1 MFIWDR
7 NYLGHRD
14 LACQQARSRYPE
26 SLSWEILVLGLLH
39 PPMTTPN
46 STISESYKHLTTA
59 KAYIA
64 RQIAPW
70 RKRHIW
76 VWSVSDVS
84 SRIRVRAALPC

>member
-1 MFIWDR
+1 MQLILTPPPKVMVILKEISF
-7 NYLGHRD
+7 NYGSP
-14 LACQQARSRYPE
+14 A
-26 SLSWEILVLGLLH
+26 I
-39 PPMTTPN
+39 
-46 STISESYKHLTTA
+46 A